1 MTNGS
6 IIVINEDSIQHIG
19 VLTGQKMDPNFLT
32 VNILYPKP
40 IPHSVVY
47 LYADDLTITP
57 ITLADLGTSHI
68 SSFPTLYPEYFI

>member
-1 MTNGS
+1 MTIGS

-40 IPHSVVY
+40 TQHSVVC
-47 LYADDLTITP
+47 LYAGNVTITP

-68 SSFPTLYPEYFI
+68 SDFPILYPEYFI